1 MGVDP
6 LDFIISVGANATPQA
21 SFNAR
26 ATFALESEITT
37 RTGSN
42 EGRHM
47 ASDSLAQTI
56 SRFVQIHP
64 TLYYPIELND
74 SHIPLHT
81 VKRDFF
87 NDVFC
92 GTFASYNEALFDSV
106 RLMIRYEKSL
116 MAWREII
123 SEIDDKEVKDTLIMD
138 YVHPVF
144 VTACDLPNVFKD
156 RLVRGCVKL
165 ATIAEGDYSYLRKG
179 RYDWFNAMSA
189 TCASSP
195 LGKQLCGIVDKDLY
209 RSADATHF
217 RDLHAS
223 GMHDLSQTLVA
234 GSSQIASSAS
244 GLTMQEKTEAFD
256 LDKELEILD
265 RQRLRIQDAYLL
277 FGKYGN
283 ALYEG
288 LLAG

>member
-1 MGVDP
+1 
-6 LDFIISVGANATPQA
+6 
-21 SFNAR
+21 
-26 ATFALESEITT
+26 
-37 RTGSN
+37 
-42 EGRHM
+42 M

-56 SRFVQIHP
+56 SRFVEIHP
-64 TLYYPIELND
+64 TLYYPIKLID
-74 SHIPLHT
+74 SHIPRHA
-81 VKRDFF
+81 VKRGFI

-92 GTFASYNEALFDSV
+92 DVFASYNDALFDSV
-106 RLMIRYEKSL
+106 RLIIRYEKSL

-123 SEIDDKEVKDTLIMD
+123 SGINDKEVKDTLIMD

-165 ATIAEGDYSYLRKG
+165 ATIAEGDYSYLRKS
-179 RYDWFNAMSA
+179 RCNWFNAMS
-189 TCASSP
+189 TVCTNSP
-195 LGKQLCGIVDKDLY
+195 LGKQLCDVVDKDLY

-217 RDLHAS
+217 RELHGS

-234 GSSQIASSAS
+234 GSSQIVSSAN
-244 GLTMQEKTEAFD
+244 GLTMQMIIDAFD

-265 RQRLRIQDAYLL
+265 RQRLKIQGAYLL
-277 FGKYGN
+277 FGEYGD